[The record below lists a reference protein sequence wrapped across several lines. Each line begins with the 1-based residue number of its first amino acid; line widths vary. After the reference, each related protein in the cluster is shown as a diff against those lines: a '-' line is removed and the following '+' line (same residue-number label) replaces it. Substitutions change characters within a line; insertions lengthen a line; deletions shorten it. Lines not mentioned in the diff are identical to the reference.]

1 MYSNKTIEKPIKIKF
16 SILEKIFLFFIGALF
31 ILNNGLIASTISL
44 GYLIPIFPIGII
56 GQIILIFAIPY
67 FIFTNRIKF
76 NLIFF
81 LIFALNIQ
89 TIISIILSFNDY
101 GVWSLRSATYVADI
115 NYIFI
120 GNLIVQNNYKR
131 YLIPK
136 IFWMLLF
143 IGTIYSLTIPFKG
156 YLTELSPTL
165 PAFSGYDVPI
175 FFNFITSG
183 LITQTFFFSESF
195 FPIKKGNLTIKI
207 VSIMGI
213 LVTLIFGAA
222 RSNYFIFIFSILV
235 TFLFGPKKFGKYSF
249 FFLMFICTL
258 NVFFMMGLSFSET
271 RVSEIQ
277 DMRFFYEHF
286 LSSFGF
292 QSDIIG
298 GASGGLGQRLD
309 WWKDAL
315 DKLFSSNINFLFGIG
330 QGVPLTDFVSN
341 RAVLVKNLHN
351 SFITI
356 LVRNGFLGFLLFFT
370 LIFTTYKNLIHN
382 IKAVKNDIYYSNF
395 LKTSFLFISS
405 ILIIS
410 LMQSAL
416 EISCFAIPLYLLIG
430 MVASYKIKPNKV

>member
-1 MYSNKTIEKPIKIKF
+1 
-16 SILEKIFLFFIGALF
+16 
-31 ILNNGLIASTISL
+31 
-44 GYLIPIFPIGII
+44 
-56 GQIILIFAIPY
+56 
-67 FIFTNRIKF
+67 
-76 NLIFF
+76 
-81 LIFALNIQ
+81 
-89 TIISIILSFNDY
+89 
-101 GVWSLRSATYVADI
+101 
-115 NYIFI
+115 
-120 GNLIVQNNYKR
+120 
-131 YLIPK
+131 
-136 IFWMLLF
+136 
-143 IGTIYSLTIPFKG
+143 
-156 YLTELSPTL
+156 
-165 PAFSGYDVPI
+165 
-175 FFNFITSG
+175 
-183 LITQTFFFSESF
+183 
-195 FPIKKGNLTIKI
+195 
-207 VSIMGI
+207 MGI